1 MVTVAEKELLG
12 RRLLKPGDVLGV
24 VAGTRQASGST
35 NSMRLH
41 TVTAEGSLPRFAGK
55 ASAAARLR
63 SYNRVVCRRNIYRSR
78 SGNLCPIWRQL
89 RFKPC
94 ANSNYRSRKQYGRDL
109 LYRANDS
116 QYVLLRY
123 WNSEQAR
130 STAQEDPELL
140 RCWARL
146 GNEIK
151 ILKVYE
157 KLEEIG
163 V

>member
-1 MVTVAEKELLG
+1 MSQEYLSIAIWEPVPGMETASLETIRELNAI
-12 RRLLKPGDVLGV
+12 V
-24 VAGTRQASGST
+24 
-35 NSMRLH
+35 
-41 TVTAEGSLPRFAGK
+41 
-55 ASAAARLR
+55 
-63 SYNRVVCRRNIYRSR
+63 
-78 SGNLCPIWRQL
+78 
-89 RFKPC
+89 
-94 ANSNYRSRKQYGRDL
+94 SRKQYGRDL
-109 LYRANDS
+109 LYLAGDS

-123 WNSEQAR
+123 WNSEEAR

>member
-1 MVTVAEKELLG
+1 MSQEYLSIAIWEPLPEMEAASLATIHELNVLVANKG
-12 RRLLKPGDVLGV
+12 
-24 VAGTRQASGST
+24 
-35 NSMRLH
+35 
-41 TVTAEGSLPRFAGK
+41 
-55 ASAAARLR
+55 
-63 SYNRVVCRRNIYRSR
+63 
-78 SGNLCPIWRQL
+78 
-89 RFKPC
+89 
-94 ANSNYRSRKQYGRDL
+94 YGRDL
-109 LYRANDS
+109 LYRSGSS

-130 STAQEDPELL
+130 SAAQEDPEVL

-157 KLEEIG
+157 KLEEVG